1 MPEQYVPII
10 CLFYQILSLPID
22 TTMKSLH
29 LTQLIKIVDY
39 DNVALNK
46 MAWQSSIAYG
56 GNATR
61 AVDGKVDPDFNRGKT
76 CTHTKYENS
85 PWWMVDLTDQ
95 YEVIKV
101 AITSRYH
108 YGDCLKCI

>member
-1 MPEQYVPII
+1 
-10 CLFYQILSLPID
+10 
-22 TTMKSLH
+22 
-29 LTQLIKIVDY
+29 
-39 DNVALNK
+39 
-46 MAWQSSIAYG
+46 MAWQSSTKNG
-56 GNATR
+56 GVATR
-61 AVDGKVDPDFNRGKT
+61 AVDGKADPDFDRGKT
-76 CTHTKYENS
+76 CTCTQDENS